1 MADRLLVNKQVFSN
15 NTGGTI
21 LSGASGD
28 SQTVISILICETAG
42 ADETFTLDHCV
53 ANGSSPITIYK
64 DQSLPAKSTFEH
76 TSKIV
81 VDDTDILK
89 ITFGSNAT
97 VSVVCSYLQQD
108 DA

>member
-1 MADRLLVNKQVFSN
+1 MADRLLVNKQLFSG
-15 NTGGTI
+15 NTGGDI
-21 LSGASGD
+21 LSGQSGD

-42 ADETFTLDHCV
+42 VDETFTLDHCLS
-53 ANGSSPITIYK
+53 NGGTPITIYK

-81 VDDTDILK
+81 VDDTDVLK
-89 ITFGSNAT
+89 ITFGSTAT
-97 VSVVCSYLQQD
+97 VAVVCSYLQQD